1 MAASGPAGRG
11 HTDNSHARA
20 VSRTFILPSGP
31 ERLADDWR
39 LSTTVSNQTGVAQ
52 MIEFFIKMLARIVIG
67 SAAFERVIALV
78 EKWAALEISNAEK
91 REGVLGDIQV
101 IGLKL
106 TESAARLALEL
117 AVTFLKSKA

>member
-1 MAASGPAGRG
+1 
-11 HTDNSHARA
+11 
-20 VSRTFILPSGP
+20 
-31 ERLADDWR
+31 
-39 LSTTVSNQTGVAQ
+39 

-78 EKWAALEISNAEK
+78 EKWAAAEVSNAEK
-91 REGVLGDIQV
+91 REGVLSDIQI

-117 AVTFLKSKA
+117 AVTFLKSKV

>member
-1 MAASGPAGRG
+1 
-11 HTDNSHARA
+11 
-20 VSRTFILPSGP
+20 VL
-31 ERLADDWR
+31 
-39 LSTTVSNQTGVAQ
+39 
-52 MIEFFIKMLARIVIG
+52 
-67 SAAFERVIALV
+67 ALV

-117 AVTFLKSKA
+117 AVTFMKSKA

>member
-1 MAASGPAGRG
+1 VGAAFGLS
-11 HTDNSHARA
+11 
-20 VSRTFILPSGP
+20 PSVEGLALDG
-31 ERLADDWR
+31 RLAGT
-39 LSTTVSNQTGVAQ
+39 LSNQTGVAQ
-52 MIEFFIKMLARIVIG
+52 MIEFLIKMLARILIG
-67 SAAFERVIALV
+67 SAAFERVLALV

>member
-1 MAASGPAGRG
+1 MAAQGPRIRR
-11 HTDNSHARA
+11 HPDNLDARA
-20 VSRTFILPSGP
+20 MGAAFDLSPSP
-31 ERLADDWR
+31 EGLALNRRLAGT
-39 LSTTVSNQTGVAQ
+39 LSNQTGVAQ
-52 MIEFFIKMLARIVIG
+52 MIEFLIKMLARILIG
-67 SAAFERVIALV
+67 SAAFERVLALV

-117 AVTFLKSKA
+117 AVTFMKSKV